1 MIMVS
6 KTVSTNDAK
15 TASLK
20 PEWASVPIRLDP
32 TAVDRKQSFE
42 MVDGGE
48 RVSYRVDR
56 RGAVISR
63 VLEKS
68 GVPMSIALPPR
79 AFKGV
84 AARAMEDAS
93 GEVTVTL
100 ELYHEDAKLSVPL
113 LVASDLFDVAADWR
127 GWSDLFGLPMLMVE
141 QDGSV
146 LPLEETLGAIRAPG
160 AAPRRRSASAHRARR
175 PRFLARR
182 KPGGL
187 GMRMVISGEE
197 IIART

>member
-1 MIMVS
+1 ML
-6 KTVSTNDAK
+6 KTLSQPAWVETTLRMDPK
-15 TASLK
+15 RFPQQASYTLHGQ
-20 PEWASVPIRLDP
+20 SSNVTISLD
-32 TAVDRKQSFE
+32 E
-42 MVDGGE
+42 
-48 RVSYRVDR
+48 
-56 RGAVISR
+56 RGAVLR
-63 VLEKS
+63 KVLPSS
-68 GVPMSIALPPR
+68 GLPLSIALPAR

-84 AARAMEDAS
+84 AARAMEDGA

-100 ELYHEDAKLSVPL
+100 ELYHEDPKLSVPL

-127 GWSDLFGLPMLMVE
+127 GWADLFGLPMLMVE
-141 QDGSV
+141 SDGSV
-146 LPLEETLGAIRAPG
+146 RPLEETLGAIRAS
-160 AAPRRRSASAHRARR
+160 ATAPRRRSASAHRNRR

>member
-1 MIMVS
+1 MNMAS
-6 KTVSTNDAK
+6 KTVA
-15 TASLK
+15 AK
-20 PEWASVPIRLDP
+20 PEWANMPIRLDP
-32 TAVDRKQSFE
+32 AAADRKQSFE

-63 VLEKS
+63 ILEKS

-84 AARAMEDAS
+84 AARAMENGA
-93 GEVTVTL
+93 GEVTVPL
-100 ELYHEDAKLSVPL
+100 ELHHADEKLSVPL

-127 GWSDLFGLPMLMVE
+127 GWADLFGLPMLMVE
-141 QDGSV
+141 SDGTV
-146 LPLEETLGAIRAPG
+146 RPLEETLGQIRATS
-160 AAPRRRSASAHRARR
+160 AAPRRRSASAHRTRR

-187 GMRMVISGEE
+187 GMRMVILGEE